1 MRAHAFDHRR
11 SAVRIRPTLD
21 VNQSGDVHDG
31 LGELVGPRRL
41 VFIDETWV
49 KTNMAPIRGWGPR
62 GARFGH
68 LVTGKQPSARFG
80 ACIQARPEGFGR
92 SR

>member
-21 VNQSGDVHDG
+21 DG